1 MSSTTTSWT
10 TQGTT
15 KAGASSTSSD
25 SLVTGTLTADTIQ
38 LASNVIK
45 ASDGDAA
52 ITLNT
57 SSDVIIA
64 GDLTVTGNTITFGN
78 GEIINNA
85 SDNIISFTTGTI
97 LLSSASSEAAL
108 QLRPGTNGDALINF
122 FERQVGGTCSWTIGN
137 DGASS
142 DVLKFD
148 AGTAT
153 VGAATKFSLTQAGD
167 MTIEGDLTVNGGDIT
182 VNNMTSSGFIRCVGT
197 EGNAAAIELWAD
209 EGDDNADKWQMEA
222 AADNKL
228 YFYSFTSG
236 SWVSQFTVTSVGDCT
251 AARHLYTGG
260 NIHLHGGDILNS
272 SAEVCLSIDSDQG
285 VTAIGGYLTLGVTDT
300 TRGVIKLNRGSTSSS
315 PGYIALA
322 QPDGTLKYLSV
333 TDAGNLVIG
342 TGVPDGTGDTIVGG
356 QTA

>member
-1 MSSTTTSWT
+1 MSSTSTSWT
-10 TQGTT
+10 TQGNT
-15 KAGASSTSSD
+15 KAGATSTSTD
-25 SLVTGTLTADTIQ
+25 SLTTGTLVADTLQ

-45 ASDGDAA
+45 ASDGGST

-57 SSDVIIA
+57 DDDVTIA
-64 GDLTVTGNTITFGN
+64 
-78 GEIINNA
+78 
-85 SDNIISFTTGTI
+85 
-97 LLSSASSEAAL
+97 
-108 QLRPGTNGDALINF
+108 
-122 FERQVGGTCSWTIGN
+122 
-137 DGASS
+137 
-142 DVLKFD
+142 
-148 AGTAT
+148 
-153 VGAATKFSLTQAGD
+153 
-167 MTIEGDLTVNGGDIT
+167 GDLTVNGGDIT